1 MIQAV
6 IMMVYITREI
16 RPDDIELRDAD
27 EYVREL
33 SDIGSLQN
41 TYAFMRNFAENVQ
54 KIICEDHY
62 LSAQAKAILDYINIH
77 YSESISLQET
87 ADYMGLSGTHISRI
101 LKKETG
107 ETFTTYINKIRIKES
122 IKLLRS
128 GQYKVYEVA
137 DRVGYSNY
145 AYFYQIFKK
154 NTGVSP
160 KDYV

>member
-1 MIQAV
+1 M
-6 IMMVYITREI
+6 E
-16 RPDDIELRDAD
+16 
-27 EYVREL
+27 
-33 SDIGSLQN
+33 
-41 TYAFMRNFAENVQ
+41 
-54 KIICEDHY
+54 
-62 LSAQAKAILDYINIH
+62 
-77 YSESISLQET
+77 
-87 ADYMGLSGTHISRI
+87 LSGTHISRI

-160 KDYV
+160 KDDV